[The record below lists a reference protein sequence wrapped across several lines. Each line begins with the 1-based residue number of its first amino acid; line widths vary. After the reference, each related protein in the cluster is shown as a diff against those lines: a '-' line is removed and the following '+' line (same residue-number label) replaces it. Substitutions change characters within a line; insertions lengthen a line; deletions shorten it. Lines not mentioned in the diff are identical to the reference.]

1 MSKHPSVESSTC
13 ANTRLWECLLGFILM
28 CWKAY
33 QYKCPSVWMSVHL
46 STGLFVWKFIFVFPN
61 VHMAICMCVQMTILL
76 NMSVFMFVLL
86 WTMYYIIHLLECS
99 FFGVFICPDVHHTN
113 VSVYSDIHFSGHLSF
128 RPSICWNM
136 SVWTP
141 VYLSECP
148 TLWMCLFIC
157 LNVCLNICLCE
168 WFPFEK
174 SICINICPFVWILM
188 GLRAHVLESVWHTPI
203 YRNTSICLNVFWMSI
218 CLKVCLCEC
227 LNNHLHEPLS
237 ICTDIH
243 LNMFVCINI
252 CPCICTSVC
261 ENNCLP
267 KHLSIC
273 LIKNSLP
280 QIMQKSNSPN
290 YNSIASSLFLGW

>member
-61 VHMAICMCVQMTILL
+61 VHMPICMCVQMTILL

-148 TLWMCLFIC
+148 TLWMSIHLPECLSEHMSVWMVPIWKVHLYKHLPFC
-157 LNVCLNICLCE
+157 LNTHGSKSSCVRKCLAHSHLSEHIYLSECL
-168 WFPFEK
+168 
-174 SICINICPFVWILM
+174 
-188 GLRAHVLESVWHTPI
+188 
-203 YRNTSICLNVFWMSI
+203 LNVHMLKGLFMWMS
-218 CLKVCLCEC
+218 EQSS
-227 LNNHLHEPLS
+227 PWTS